1 MTSVITVDTLVKR
14 YHSVTAVAGIS
25 FSVAPG
31 ICFGLLGPNGAGKTT
46 TIEILEGI
54 QKPSSGEVLY
64 FGRSMASRQLYQ
76 NIGIQFQHTALQD
89 NLTVRDTLK
98 MFAGLYEQP
107 LPIEE
112 VIELCSLEAF
122 TQQDTRRLSG
132 GQRQRLLLA
141 LALINDPGIVFLDE
155 PTSGLDP
162 QARQHFWELVE
173 TIKAQ
178 GKTVILTT
186 HYMEEAELLC
196 DDIVIMDQGQI
207 IAQGA
212 PSDLLAQHFDGALV
226 CMDYATGVPDSL
238 LARYRGQRQGQRLEF
253 QTDQVNHLLSDL
265 IAAGVTMHHLE
276 VQAPN
281 LNDLFL
287 KLTGQALRV

>member
-1 MTSVITVDTLVKR
+1 MTAVITVDTLVKR
-14 YHSVTAVAGIS
+14 YQSVTAVAGIS

-54 QKPSSGEVLY
+54 QKPSSGDIRY
-64 FGRSMASRQLYQ
+64 FGQPMSSRRLYQ
-76 NIGIQFQHTALQD
+76 DIGIQFQHTALQD
-89 NLTVRDTLK
+89 NLTVGDTLK
-98 MFAGLYEQP
+98 MFAGLYDQP
-107 LPIEE
+107 LP
-112 VIELCSLEAF
+112 VSAVVELCSLDAF
-122 TQQDTRRLSG
+122 VQQDTRRLSG

-141 LALINDPGIVFLDE
+141 LALINDPQIVFLDE

-162 QARQHFWELVE
+162 QARQHFWDLVE

-212 PSDLLAQHFDGALV
+212 PAELLHQHFEGALV

-238 LARYRGQRQGQRLEF
+238 LRRYQGQLQGQRLAF

-265 IAAGVTMHHLE
+265 IEAGVTMHHLE
-276 VQAPN
+276 VQSPN

-287 KLTGQALRV
+287 KLTGQTLRV